1 LRFSAVT
8 ENPGGIT
15 RYGRIGRNVFR
26 YKASSADNCIFSDR
40 DSPEQRCPGADRRSA
55 FNQSIL
61 TIPIRFAL
69 QLTRR
74 VGRTRIFVVNEGHTM
89 TNENTRLDGNAFAD
103 KAVAADFTMIP
114 DLGPFLDF
122 YERPYLRLVPD
133 LATVKVNE
141 RVDAYVTTEFYIRRN
156 PAELQK
162 RIINRSL
169 LPGLLTAGYCGSTGV
184 YRTDQRFTLWSQRKR
199 IKPLAKH
206 AT

>member
-1 LRFSAVT
+1 
-8 ENPGGIT
+8 
-15 RYGRIGRNVFR
+15 
-26 YKASSADNCIFSDR
+26 
-40 DSPEQRCPGADRRSA
+40 
-55 FNQSIL
+55 
-61 TIPIRFAL
+61 
-69 QLTRR
+69 
-74 VGRTRIFVVNEGHTM
+74 M

-103 KAVAADFTMIP
+103 KGVAADFTMIP

-141 RVDAYVTTEFYIRRN
+141 RVDAYVSTEFHIRRN

-199 IKPLAKH
+199 ITPLAKH
-206 AT
+206 ET